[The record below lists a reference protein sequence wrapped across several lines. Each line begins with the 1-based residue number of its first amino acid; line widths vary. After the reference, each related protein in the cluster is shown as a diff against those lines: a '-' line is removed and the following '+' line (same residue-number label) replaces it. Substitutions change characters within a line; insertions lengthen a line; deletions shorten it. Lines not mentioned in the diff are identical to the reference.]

1 MAIRQGVVF
10 QLLFAGGDS
19 SLGDSVAYHKGRQI
33 HLTQRAQSVSQRAQR
48 ISLKIRKNATPQ
60 NGKKP
65 RFHLIFPTKQP
76 HSFLILNLFLH
87 S

>member
-1 MAIRQGVVF
+1 MRLNFIGKELVGKE
-10 QLLFAGGDS
+10 L
-19 SLGDSVAYHKGRQI
+19 KNNEKI

-48 ISLKIRKNATPQ
+48 ISLKIGKNATPQ

-76 HSFLILNLFLH
+76 Q
-87 S
+87 